1 MAFHFIV
8 MKITKVKENYLF
20 RRAYNKASSF
30 VGPYTVV
37 YIMKNRNQG
46 IRLGITTGKKIGKA
60 VCRNR
65 ARRVI
70 TAAFRECFSDISGN
84 YDIIIVARP
93 KILTVKSNCVTQSLQ
108 KLFKNA
114 GILVEQK
121 NG

>member
-37 YIMKNRNQG
+37 YIMKNRNRG

-70 TAAFRECFSDISGN
+70 TAAFGECIPDMSGN
-84 YDIIIVARP
+84 FDIIIVARP
-93 KILTVKSNCVTQSLQ
+93 KILTVKSNCVAQSLQ

-114 GILVEQK
+114 GILGEPK

>member
-1 MAFHFIV
+1 MAFHFIE

-20 RRAYNKASSF
+20 RRAYNRAASF

-37 YIMKNRNQG
+37 YIMKNRNSG

-70 TAAFRECFSDISGN
+70 TAAFRECLSELSGN

>member
-30 VGPYTVV
+30 VCPYTVV
-37 YIMKNRNQG
+37 YIMKNRNLG

-70 TAAFRECFSDISGN
+70 TAAFRECISDISGN
-84 YDIIIVARP
+84 FDIIIVARP

-114 GILVEQK
+114 GISGEQK